1 MKLLLHKSIVV
12 PLFSVVLIFG
22 LVVWMSFSTVGY
34 LLSSRTQ
41 TERMH
46 EILRSLVTILA
57 AATDAETGQRGFM
70 LTGEEAYLE
79 PYVASRARIDGELQ
93 HGRRLAE
100 AGSFRQID
108 FSRLTTLLNERAL
121 VLDRQ
126 IALRRENGLAAGV
139 AAVRE
144 GDAKA
149 AMDRIR
155 MEIAGLG
162 RAGELLLEKSRR
174 EGRKALE
181 QATFVGICGIA
192 VCVLLFGFVFHR
204 IECEM
209 TRRTAAE
216 QALRAAHDELEI
228 RVANR
233 TAELREAEEEARAA
247 REKAEAAN
255 GAKTD
260 FLSRVSHE
268 LRTPLNA
275 ILGFGQLM
283 ELDGR
288 LSAGQTSN
296 LQHMMRGGRHLLDL
310 VDELLDL
317 TAVET
322 GRLPLSLEP
331 VPLQQAVGDALNMIS
346 PLTQRGSVRVVVHP
360 FPVPDAHVTADRQR
374 LMQVLLNLFSNAVKF
389 NRRDG
394 SVDISCEIAGEGRLR
409 LSIRDTGPGIS
420 PAGLERLFAPFERL
434 EASGY
439 AEGLGLG
446 LILARRLMTAMG
458 GELGVD
464 SKVGE
469 GSTFWIVLQR
479 AEAPVGT
486 PAAPPAP
493 GRKVDHG
500 LHGKTVLY
508 IEDNLANLKLIEHI
522 LRDRPGMTL
531 LSSMQGS
538 LGLELAFSKNPDLI
552 LLDLH
557 LPDIGGREVLRR
569 LRIEPATRD
578 TPVIILTAD
587 VTPRRMER
595 VLNEGAQA
603 CLTKPIDVRQFLGL
617 LDRMLASES
626 LDQPAT

>member
-1 MKLLLHKSIVV
+1 MKFLLRKSIVV
-12 PLFSVVLIFG
+12 PLFTVTLVFG
-22 LVVWMSFSTVGY
+22 LVVWMSFSAVGY
-34 LLSSRTQ
+34 LLSSGAQ

-46 EILRSLVTILA
+46 EMLRSLETILA

-79 PYVASRARIDGELQ
+79 PYVASRARSDGELRHARQ
-93 HGRRLAE
+93 LAE

-108 FSRLTTLLNERAL
+108 FSRLTMLIDERAL
-121 VLDRQ
+121 VLERQ

-139 AAVRE
+139 VAVRE

-155 MEIAGLG
+155 VEIAGLA
-162 RAGELLLEKSRR
+162 RSGELLLEQSRR
-174 EGRKALE
+174 EARKALE
-181 QATFVGICGIA
+181 QATFAGTCGIV

-204 IECEM
+204 IEHEM
-209 TRRTAAE
+209 TQRTAAE
-216 QALRAAHDELEI
+216 QALRAAHADLEI

-233 TAELREAEEEARAA
+233 TAELRNAEEEARAA

-283 ELDGR
+283 EMEGR

-317 TAVET
+317 TAVES

-360 FPVPDAHVTADRQR
+360 FPFTDAHVTADRQR

-394 SVDISCEIAGEGRLR
+394 SVDIFCEIAGEGRLR
-409 LSIRDTGPGIS
+409 LIIRDTGPGIS

-434 EASGY
+434 EAS
-439 AEGLGLG
+439 ASEGLGLG
-446 LILARRLMTAMG
+446 LILAKRLMTAMG

-469 GSTFWIVLQR
+469 GSTFWIELLR
-479 AEAPVGT
+479 AEPPLGT
-486 PAAPPAP
+486 PAASP
-493 GRKVDHG
+493 GPGHKVDHG

-522 LRDRPGMTL
+522 LQDRPGMTL

-538 LGLELAFSKNPDLI
+538 LGLELAFGKNPDLI

-569 LRIEPATRD
+569 LRVEPATRD